1 MCDLQEATYA
11 YPVLFPLLTPSNLP
25 GGETNNIEEATV
37 ASLFAS
43 GYETKPALS
52 VPILIV
58 DDAAVPTELKGGDA
72 IPPTAPAAAAAN
84 EKEEEEETRK
94 SRAGTESR
102 RKKTK
107 EKEEGWPAFPP
118 R

>member
-1 MCDLQEATYA
+1 MSSLKLLWSSVLNSAEGKPHDL
-11 YPVLFPLLTPSNLP
+11 S

-72 IPPTAPAAAAAN
+72 PPAAAN
-84 EKEEEEETRK
+84 TGKEEEAEEEGEAAAEAEARK
-94 SRAGTESR
+94 SRAESR
-102 RKKTK
+102 RKR
-107 EKEEGWPAFPP
+107 ES
-118 R
+118 